1 MFAVQAPVALA
12 PSIED
17 ILVCL
22 IFGPRKSEITKQK
35 NFILQ
40 NS

>member
-22 IFGPRKSEITKQK
+22 IFGPRKSEKQK
-35 NFILQ
+35 KYLAEFLN
-40 NS
+40 